1 MNRVARRGGIV
12 LIIAFLLLAGFGI
25 FVVEY
30 MIQSPNW
37 VQQTGSP
44 HIYHSTDNSTAK
56 GLNGMVILDQYD
68 TILMDTR
75 TTTKYSDSEDVRKS
89 TVHWVGDR
97 GGNID
102 VRTLTRFADELARI
116 RLEEYN
122 VLSGMYTY
130 GDYTS
135 VARLTLD
142 ARLQAVAL
150 ETLGDRKGTVAV
162 FNYQTGEILCA
173 VSTPTFDPDHLPEMF
188 DSSYD
193 TAFYNKFLDYPFA
206 PGSIFKIVTAAI
218 ALETVE
224 NIDQWEFTCSG
235 TYDIPGYDVTCEV
248 SHGTQTLKQAFRNS
262 CNCGFAS
269 LAQIVGADTMAEYV
283 AKFGVTDSI
292 TFDGITTAKGNYDA
306 PTNETELAWSAV
318 GQHTVEI
325 IPVSFLNF
333 LGAIARGGVEVEPYI
348 VDEILVRDDPI
359 YTSQT
364 KTGERLISKETA
376 KTLQEFMRNNV
387 ATKYGDEYF
396 PGFTV
401 CAKTGTA
408 EVGGDGVDRDPN
420 AMFAGF
426 LTDENS
432 PLAFIVC
439 VEDAGYGRTVCVPI
453 IAAVLSEY
461 RVIAAN

>member
-12 LIIAFLLLAGFGI
+12 LIIACLLLVGFGI
-25 FVVEY
+25 FIVEY
-30 MIQSPNW
+30 FINSSTW

-44 HIYHSTDNSTAK
+44 HLYQNTDSSTVK
-56 GLNGMVILDQYD
+56 GLNGMVILDQND
-68 TILMDTR
+68 TILLDTR
-75 TTTKYSDSEDVRKS
+75 TIAKYSDSEDVRQS

-102 VRTLTRFADELARI
+102 VRTLSQFADELTKI

-122 VLSGMYTY
+122 ILSGVYTY

-135 VARLTLD
+135 VARLTID
-142 ARLQAVAL
+142 ARLQAAAMKAL
-150 ETLGDRKGTVAV
+150 GNQKGTVAIL
-162 FNYQTGEILCA
+162 NYQTGEILCA
-173 VSTPTFDPDHLPEMF
+173 VSTPTFDPDNLPEEF

-206 PGSIFKIVTAAI
+206 PGSIFKIVTTAV
-218 ALETVE
+218 ALETLDNVDE
-224 NIDQWEFTCSG
+224 WEFNCLGSHNYG
-235 TYDIPGYDVTCEV
+235 GYDVTCEV
-248 SHGTQTLKQAFRNS
+248 PHGKQTLKQAFRNS
-262 CNCGFAS
+262 CNCGFAG
-269 LAQIVGADTMAEYV
+269 LAQIVGSDVMAEYV
-283 AKFGVTDSI
+283 AKFGVTDSL
-292 TFDGITTAKGNYDA
+292 TFDGITTAKGNYDK

-325 IPVSFLNF
+325 IPASFLNF
-333 LGAIARGGVEVEPYI
+333 LGAIARGGVVVEPYI
-348 VDEILVRDDPI
+348 VDEILVRERPI

-364 KTGERLISKETA
+364 TTGERLVSEKTA
-376 KTLQEFMRNNV
+376 ATLREFMRNNV

-426 LTDENS
+426 LIDENA

-453 IAAVLSEY
+453 IAAVLAEY
-461 RVIAAN
+461 RVIMAN